1 MFWSPILLLVEA
13 CRTENYEG
21 NPERM
26 RKIDEIIKKRVNAFA
41 DTYKMIWKL
50 EQQALRKGRDFPEV
64 VNSIV
69 VVKIPNPTD
78 ISLVWVPF

>member
-1 MFWSPILLLVEA
+1 
-13 CRTENYEG
+13 
-21 NPERM
+21 M

-50 EQQALRKGRDFPEV
+50 EQQALRKGREASENVTMYIIDDIFNSNCYREDFPEV